1 MKCLQFSKLLY
12 KKNNFHYNLNFFPIL
27 QSTLLK
33 NKKFSL
39 CTLERLNVDKISM
52 TKLNEKDKPFDVE
65 IKEDKPF
72 IKEDHIIEFNPQV
85 KWEDEV
91 LKSEIPVVVDCY
103 AL

>member
-1 MKCLQFSKLLY
+1 
-12 KKNNFHYNLNFFPIL
+12 
-27 QSTLLK
+27 
-33 NKKFSL
+33 
-39 CTLERLNVDKISM
+39 M